1 MVVEVDDIREVLRG
15 VTDALV
21 PDASVSF
28 WIDVATDIVEGNL
41 GEAVTDAQRDRAI
54 KIGASFYT
62 LQSYATYVQTS
73 SARVPNNIL
82 TQIGEM
88 SRAFSVL
95 LSLVSRAEGPMAPPT
110 TLVEATTSKYDL

>member
-1 MVVEVDDIREVLRG
+1 MAVEVDDIREVLRG

-28 WIDVATDIVEGNL
+28 WIDVATDIVEGNI
-41 GEAVTDAQRDRAI
+41 GEATTDDQKDRTI
-54 KIGASFYT
+54 KIGAAFYT

-73 SARVPNNIL
+73 TGRVPNNIL

-95 LSLVSRAEGPMAPPT
+95 LSLISRAEGPLAPPT
-110 TLVEATTSKYDL
+110 TIVQTTHSSYDT